1 VNFHLEKYGDRDLR
15 FLTKPLVMTA
25 IGILV
30 CENNAHASAMTVQAA
45 ELLVNEVGGFFTGTG
60 FKVGLGVTTVS
71 GMIYAAAKQSIAMA
85 GMVMVIG
92 LLASIWIG
100 KLMSGS

>member
-1 VNFHLEKYGDRDLR
+1 MNFHLEKYGDRDLR

-25 IGILV
+25 IGLLV

-60 FKVGLGVTTVS
+60 FKVGLGMTTVA
-71 GMIYAAAKQSIAMA
+71 GMLYAVYEKSLGMA
-85 GMVMVIG
+85 GVVMVVG
-92 LLASIWIG
+92 LSASVWVG